1 MEQLLFGLASLGVFS
16 ALPLIVSVVA
26 VVDAFRVGA
35 PCYWIW
41 IIFAFPIVGAAA
53 YFFVVRRGS
62 VRIPISLDAA
72 RRVQARKRLR
82 ELQVQLNHWRGPAI
96 LAEAGE
102 ELLVLGRHQEAEK
115 HFREARENGAGV
127 EDVNFGLAQALQM
140 QRRYAEAVPLLEELV
155 KIKPDACMGRAQLQL
170 GRSLDESGDKARAE
184 QVLRD
189 LLERRPVLE
198 AQVRLARLLMAKG
211 EKEEA
216 RRLLAEVKADAAC
229 LPRYLRRQHRSWIWT
244 ARTLSSGSAR
254 LPRPYV
260 EGGPRPGHRLRMGL
274 TAAGAAAVIVLIF
287 LYGSWQMRMQA
298 QAWEEEANAEAS
310 SESPAPPAPA
320 AATHRP

>member
-1 MEQLLFGLASLGVFS
+1 MEQLLFGLSSLGIFS

-53 YFFVVRRGS
+53 YFFVVRQGS
-62 VRIPISLDAA
+62 VRIPISLDAS
-72 RRVQARKRLR
+72 RRVQARRRLR

-102 ELLVLGRHQEAEK
+102 ELLVLGRHQEAER

-127 EDVNFGLAQALQM
+127 DDVNFGLAQALQM

-155 KIKPDACMGRAQLQL
+155 KTKPDACMGRAQLQL
-170 GRSLDESGDKARAE
+170 GRSLDESGQKGRAE
-184 QVLRD
+184 EVLRD
-189 LLERRPVLE
+189 LLERRPILE

-216 RRLLAEVKADAAC
+216 RALLAEVKSDAAC

-274 TAAGAAAVIVLIF
+274 TAAGAAAVIVLLF
-287 LYGSWQMRMQA
+287 LYGSWQLQVQA
-298 QAWEEEANAEAS
+298 NAYSEAAEAS
-310 SESPAPPAPA
+310 QEEASQAPA
-320 AATHRP
+320 TGRR

>member
-1 MEQLLFGLASLGVFS
+1 MEQLLFGLSSLGVFS
-16 ALPLIVSVVA
+16 VLPLIISVVA

-41 IIFAFPIVGAAA
+41 ILFAFPIVGAVA
-53 YFFVVRRGS
+53 YVLVVRRGS

-72 RRVQARKRLR
+72 RRVQARRRLR
-82 ELQVQLNHWRGPAI
+82 ELQVQLNHWRGPAV

-115 HFREARENGAGV
+115 HFREAKENGAGI

-155 KIKPDACMGRAQLQL
+155 RMKPDACMGRAQLQL
-170 GRSLDESGDKARAE
+170 GRSLDESGQKERAE
-184 QVLRD
+184 EVLRD
-189 LLERRPVLE
+189 LLERRPILE
-198 AQVRLARLLMAKG
+198 AQVRLARLLMARG

-244 ARTLSSGSAR
+244 ARTLSSGSGR

-274 TAAGAAAVIVLIF
+274 TAAGAAAVIVLLF
-287 LYGSWQMRMQA
+287 LYGSWQMRMQTRAYEAAA
-298 QAWEEEANAEAS
+298 QAEAA
-310 SESPAPPAPA
+310 APA
-320 AATHRP
+320 EEP

>member
-1 MEQLLFGLASLGVFS
+1 MEQLLFGFFSLGIFS
-16 ALPLIVSVVA
+16 VLPLVISVVA

-41 IIFAFPIVGAAA
+41 IIFAFPIVGVAA

-62 VRIPISLDAA
+62 VRIPISMDAA
-72 RRVQARKRLR
+72 RRVQARRRLR
-82 ELQVQLNHWRGPAI
+82 ELQIQLNHWRGPAI

-102 ELLVLGRHQEAEK
+102 QQLVLGRHQEAEK
-115 HFREARENGAGV
+115 HFREAGENGADV

-140 QRRYAEAVPLLEELV
+140 QRRFAEAVPLLEELV
-155 KIKPDACMGRAQLQL
+155 KRKPDACMGRAQLQL
-170 GRSLDESGDKARAE
+170 GRSLDESGEKERAE
-184 QVLRD
+184 EVLRD
-189 LLERRPVLE
+189 LLQRRPIIE
-198 AQVRLARLLMAKG
+198 AQVRLARLLLARG

-216 RRLLAEVKADAAC
+216 RRLLAEVKSDAAG

-244 ARTLSSGSAR
+244 ARALRSGDSR

-274 TAAGAAAVIVLIF
+274 TAAGAAAVIVLVV
-287 LYGSWQMRMQA
+287 LYGSWELRMQA
-298 QAWEEEANAEAS
+298 KAFAEGAAAEA
-310 SESPAPPAPA
+310 A
-320 AATHRP
+320 ADSAEETDLAAERQ